1 MMVVVESNTT
11 HSIIMKGG
19 VLMVDLDTLN
29 KIVKESGMTYK
40 AIGEKSGIEPYTLSR
55 RLADGKFTAD
65 EIVGLSKALRLKKS
79 ERNAIFLSPSVTK
92 NNAKDGA
99 V

>member
-1 MMVVVESNTT
+1 MVVVVSNTT
-11 HSIIMKGG
+11 YSIIMKGG

-79 ERNAIFLSPSVTK
+79 ERNAIFLSTSVTK

>member
-1 MMVVVESNTT
+1 MCLVNVSNATY
-11 HSIIMKGG
+11 SIMQKGG

-29 KIVKESGMTYK
+29 KIVKDSGMTYK

-79 ERNAIFLSPSVTK
+79 ERNAIFLSQSVTK
-92 NNAKDGA
+92 NNTR
-99 V
+99 